1 MRKLLLSVIAL
12 IIATVMISLNQSND
26 VKENLSQ
33 ENTLENVKGSNIAS

>member
-26 VKENLSQ
+26 VKEDLSQ
-33 ENTLENVKGSNIAS
+33 ENTLENVKGPNIAS

>member
-26 VKENLSQ
+26 VKEDLSQ